1 MDMAIIG
8 GCTEVK
14 VHQAAPM
21 TFGFPFLS
29 TVTTKVYGYGE
40 LNSIAVLRSISP
52 IEISFPLVKNYYI
65 EARPL
70 WQYR

>member
-1 MDMAIIG
+1 METAIIG
-8 GCTEVK
+8 GCTLVK

-21 TFGFPFLS
+21 TFGLSCLS

-52 IEISFPLVKNYYI
+52 IIIS
-65 EARPL
+65 
-70 WQYR
+70 